1 MNRHKAYIDLFSEY
15 EKQIRP
21 LIARIEVLKERD
33 PEELYQK
40 VALMIG
46 EFAKTAKRNR
56 MEDEEWVASKYKEV
70 LWHRG
75 ELAIMCYLCL
85 IKNTEEKCS
94 RLMKGLKEGPSNPF
108 PLGFLKDLE
117 SARSEAS
124 VVKKKFYAYKEAKDD
139 LGMNTTETDS
149 PKKDELYMLTDELV
163 DLHRNLYN
171 RYEIV
176 EEYFRNDPELEIK
189 LINLKKAQKFQL
201 WMYQILPFFL
211 AIVVAVIS
219 FYFG

>member
-1 MNRHKAYIDLFSEY
+1 MTRQKAYIDLFSEY

-21 LIARIEVLKERD
+21 LIARIEVLNERD

-46 EFAKTAKRNR
+46 EFAKTAMENSP
-56 MEDEEWVASKYKEV
+56 EDEERAASKFKEA

-85 IKNTEEKCS
+85 IKNTEEKCY
-94 RLMKGLKEGPSNPF
+94 RLTKGLKEKSYTYF
-108 PLGFLKDLE
+108 SDFLNDLK

-124 VVKKKFYAYKEAKDD
+124 VVKEKFYAYKKAKDD
-139 LGMNTTETDS
+139 LGVNTTETDS
-149 PKKDELYMLTDELV
+149 PKKDELYKLTDELV
-163 DLHRNLYN
+163 DLHRNLYYK
-171 RYEIV
+171 YEKV
-176 EEYFRNDPELEIK
+176 ENHFRDDPELESK
-189 LINLKKAQKFQL
+189 LVNLKLEQKFQL
-201 WMYQILPFFL
+201 WMNQILPFVL